1 MYYKQL
7 LTILPLA
14 GADLGTGLECG
25 GQVQHHQSRHYRP
38 PVHYALADFQA
49 RIWRIFCDNL
59 TFRLFYNHFY
69 LVIFTVIR
77 SVRMVMAW

>member
-59 TFRLFYNHFY
+59 TFRLY
-69 LVIFTVIR
+69 IFIITFI
-77 SVRMVMAW
+77 SLCSQLSGQLGW